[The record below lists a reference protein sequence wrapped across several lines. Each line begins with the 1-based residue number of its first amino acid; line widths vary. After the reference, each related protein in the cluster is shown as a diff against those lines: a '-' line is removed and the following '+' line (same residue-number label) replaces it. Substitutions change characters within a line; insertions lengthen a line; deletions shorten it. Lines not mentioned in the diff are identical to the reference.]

1 MDNKLTAG
9 APATPAA
16 APEAKSYAGFL
27 KNNMRDYGMLLSLV
41 CIMGFFQV
49 LTDGTLLQPMNLTYL
64 FL

>member
-27 KNNMRDYGMLLSLV
+27 KNNMRDYGMLLSL
-41 CIMGFFQV
+41 MRKKSSGFNICHGYCFDSDFNQK
-49 LTDGTLLQPMNLTYL
+49 
-64 FL
+64 